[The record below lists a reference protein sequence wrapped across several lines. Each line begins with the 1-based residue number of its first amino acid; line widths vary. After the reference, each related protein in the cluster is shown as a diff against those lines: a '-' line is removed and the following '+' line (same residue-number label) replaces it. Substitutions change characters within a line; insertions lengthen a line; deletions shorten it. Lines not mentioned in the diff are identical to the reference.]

1 MAEIISSIIVGV
13 LALVGVI
20 VTNVSSN
27 KAVEQKIVTSQEVMK
42 AEVANLRKEVERHNG
57 FASRIPVVE
66 EQIKVINHRINDL
79 EKSNNSRA

>member
-20 VTNVSSN
+20 VTNASSN

-42 AEVANLRKEVERHNG
+42 TEVANLRKEVEKHNN

>member
-1 MAEIISSIIVGV
+1 MEQIISSIIVGV

-42 AEVANLRKEVERHNG
+42 TEVANLRKEVEKHNN

-66 EQIKVINHRINDL
+66 EQIKVINHRLTDL

>member
-42 AEVANLRKEVERHNG
+42 TEIANLRKEVEKHNN
-57 FASRIPVVE
+57 FANRIPVVE

>member
-1 MAEIISSIIVGV
+1 MEQIISSIIVGV

-20 VTNVSSN
+20 VTNMSSN
-27 KAVEQKIVTSQEVMK
+27 KTVEQKIVTSQEVMK
-42 AEVANLRKEVERHNG
+42 TEVANLRKEVEKHNS

-79 EKSNNSRA
+79 EKSSNSRA

>member
-20 VTNVSSN
+20 VTNASSN

-42 AEVANLRKEVERHNG
+42 TEVANLRKEVEKHNS

>member
-27 KAVEQKIVTSQEVMK
+27 KTVEQKIVTSQEVMK
-42 AEVANLRKEVERHNG
+42 TEIANLRKEVEKHNN
-57 FASRIPVVE
+57 FASRIPVAE

>member
-13 LALVGVI
+13 LALAGVI

-42 AEVANLRKEVERHNG
+42 TEVANLRKEVEKHNN

>member
-1 MAEIISSIIVGV
+1 MEQIISSIIVGV

-20 VTNVSSN
+20 VTNASSN

-42 AEVANLRKEVERHNG
+42 TEVANLRKEVEKHNN

-66 EQIKVINHRINDL
+66 EQIKVINHRLNDL

>member
-1 MAEIISSIIVGV
+1 MEQIISSIIVGV

-20 VTNVSSN
+20 VTNASSN
-27 KAVEQKIVTSQEVMK
+27 RTVEQKIVTSQEVMK
-42 AEVANLRKEVERHNG
+42 TEVTNLRKEVEKHNN

>member
-1 MAEIISSIIVGV
+1 MEQIISSIIVGV

-20 VTNVSSN
+20 VTNASSN
-27 KAVEQKIVTSQEVMK
+27 KTVEQKIVTSQEVMK
-42 AEVANLRKEVERHNG
+42 TEVTNLRKEVEKHNN

>member
-1 MAEIISSIIVGV
+1 MEQIISSIIVGV

-20 VTNVSSN
+20 VTNMSSN
-27 KAVEQKIVTSQEVMK
+27 KTVEQKIVTSQEVMK
-42 AEVANLRKEVERHNG
+42 TEVTNLRKEVEKHNN

>member
-1 MAEIISSIIVGV
+1 MEQIISSIIVGV

-20 VTNVSSN
+20 VTNMSSN
-27 KAVEQKIVTSQEVMK
+27 KTVEQKIVTSQEVMK
-42 AEVANLRKEVERHNG
+42 TEVANLRKEVEKHNN

-79 EKSNNSRA
+79 EKSSNSRA

>member
-13 LALVGVI
+13 LALIGVI
-20 VTNVSSN
+20 VTNASSN
-27 KAVEQKIVTSQEVMK
+27 KAVEQKIMTSQEVMK
-42 AEVANLRKEVERHNG
+42 TEVANLRKEVEKHNN
-57 FASRIPVVE
+57 FACRIPVVE

>member
-1 MAEIISSIIVGV
+1 MEQIISSIIVGV

-27 KAVEQKIVTSQEVMK
+27 KTVEQKIVTSQEVMK
-42 AEVANLRKEVERHNG
+42 TEVTNLRKEVEKHNN

>member
-27 KAVEQKIVTSQEVMK
+27 KTVEQKIVTSQEVMK
-42 AEVANLRKEVERHNG
+42 AEVANLRKEVEKHNN

-79 EKSNNSRA
+79 EKSNNGRA

>member
-1 MAEIISSIIVGV
+1 MEQIISSIIVGV

-20 VTNVSSN
+20 VTNASSN

-42 AEVANLRKEVERHNG
+42 TEVANLRKEVEKHNN

-66 EQIKVINHRINDL
+66 EQIKVINHRLNDL
-79 EKSNNSRA
+79 ENSNNSRA

>member
-42 AEVANLRKEVERHNG
+42 AEVANLRKEVEKHNN

>member
-27 KAVEQKIVTSQEVMK
+27 KTVEQKIVTSQEVMK
-42 AEVANLRKEVERHNG
+42 TEVANLRKEVEKHNN